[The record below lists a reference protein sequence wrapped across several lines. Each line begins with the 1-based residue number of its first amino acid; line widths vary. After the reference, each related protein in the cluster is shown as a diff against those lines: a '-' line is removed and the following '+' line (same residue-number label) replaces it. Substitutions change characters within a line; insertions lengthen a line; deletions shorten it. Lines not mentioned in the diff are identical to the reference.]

1 MTGLGWLGII
11 FIIIGVAFF
20 TFGLGVI
27 IDHNVSGNGKEHVS
41 FINYIFLV
49 VGLLFFIAGLFVV
62 IKKGTSSPC
71 KAGKGEKCIA
81 VLKEDANRIEK
92 MLYQER
98 KQRLGIFLNTGN
110 QNQISNDGVPERNP
124 FK

>member
-49 VGLLFFIAGLFVV
+49 VGLLFFIGGLFLV
-62 IKKGTSSPC
+62 IKKGTSSSC

-81 VLKEDANRIEK
+81 ILKEDANKIEK
-92 MLYQER
+92 MLYEER
-98 KQRLGIFLNTGN
+98 KKRFNNVEQ
-110 QNQISNDGVPERNP
+110 NP